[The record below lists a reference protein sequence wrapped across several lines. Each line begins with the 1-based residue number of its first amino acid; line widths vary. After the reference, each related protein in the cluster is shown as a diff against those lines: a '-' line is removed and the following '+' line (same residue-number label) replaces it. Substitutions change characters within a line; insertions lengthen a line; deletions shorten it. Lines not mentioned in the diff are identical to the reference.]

1 MTQKKLSV
9 NIVYSLIVQI
19 SNFIAPLITAPYVAR
34 VLSAELIGDYS
45 YVLAN
50 SSYFVLVENMGFT
63 LYGTIKGAA
72 IRDDKEKLSELLWE
86 IVLLKFFFMIVCA
99 GAYVI
104 WFMTLAKGDYK
115 ILYSIMLLN
124 IFANG
129 ADIVWFFN
137 ALEEYK
143 VIAIRTVVI
152 QLINVVSILI
162 FVKSKNDFLVYAIIM
177 QAAPLLGTLAV
188 YPSLK
193 EKIKWMGLRKLNI
206 RQHIVPSLIYFVP
219 GLVSTIFSSTDKTIL
234 GNFTKSSYEVGVYEQ
249 ANKICQLCIGMI
261 SAVSVV
267 ILPRITYLYHNS
279 KDKRELN
286 RLLDNSVRGVFFVA
300 IPVSLGIAAVS
311 DYFIPIFFGA
321 GYEKS
326 ILLSK
331 ILCLNVLFISL
342 SNFMG
347 HQCLIARG
355 KQKEYNICV
364 GAGALLNVII
374 NICLVKSLQS
384 VGVSIASSVTSFITF
399 ALIVWYGKDMI
410 RVSRIVHV
418 SRNYFFAA
426 IIMFVS
432 IYWINIP
439 DNSIASLFIRVALGV
454 VIYAVMLLI
463 SKDEITNNIVV
474 KKITNKFKR

>member
-9 NIVYSLIVQI
+9 NIIYSLFAQI
-19 SNFIAPLITAPYVAR
+19 ASFIAPLITGPYIAR
-34 VLSAELIGDYS
+34 VLSADLIGDYS
-45 YVLAN
+45 YVFAN
-50 SSYFVLVENMGFT
+50 SSYFVLAESLGV

-72 IRDDKEKLSELLWE
+72 IRDDKEKLSKLFWE
-86 IVLLKFFFMIVCA
+86 IMFLRFFLMAVCTAAYTLCFVVWAKEGYRTLYLIMI
-99 GAYVI
+99 
-104 WFMTLAKGDYK
+104 
-115 ILYSIMLLN
+115 LN
-124 IFANG
+124 ILANG
-129 ADIVWFFN
+129 ADVIWFFN

-143 VIAIRTVVI
+143 VIAIRIVAVQVV
-152 QLINVVSILI
+152 NVLAILV
-162 FVKSKNDFLVYAIIM
+162 FVKSKDDFLTYAIIM
-177 QAAPLLGTLAV
+177 QISILLGCMVV

-193 EKIKWMGLRKLNI
+193 GKIKWMGLRNLNI
-206 RQHIVPSLIYFVP
+206 RQHIVPSLIYFIP
-219 GLVSTIFSSTDKTIL
+219 GLVNTIFSSTDKTIL
-234 GNFTKSSYEVGVYEQ
+234 GAFTGNSYEVGVYEQ
-249 ANKICQLCIGMI
+249 ANKICQLCISII

-267 ILPRITYLYHNS
+267 ILPRVTYLYHNS
-279 KDKRELN
+279 KDKSELI
-286 RLLDNSVRGVFFVA
+286 RLLDNSVRGVLFVA
-300 IPVSLGIAAVS
+300 MPVSLGIAAVS
-311 DYFIPIFFGA
+311 DYFIPMFFGA

-331 ILCLNVLFISL
+331 ILCFNVLFISL

-364 GAGALLNVII
+364 GVGALLNVII

-384 VGVSIASSVTSFITF
+384 VGVSIASSVASFIAF

-410 RVSRIVHV
+410 QVSRIVHV

-463 SKDEITNNIVV
+463 FKDEITNNIVV